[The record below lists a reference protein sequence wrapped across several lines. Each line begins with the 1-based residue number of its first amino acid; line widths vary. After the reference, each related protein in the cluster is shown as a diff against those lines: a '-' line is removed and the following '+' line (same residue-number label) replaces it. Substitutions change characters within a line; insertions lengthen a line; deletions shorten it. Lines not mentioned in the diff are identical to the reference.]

1 MTSLSR
7 VHLDSS
13 IKLTVSY
20 DCNILK
26 GREIADVIAAA
37 DPNYE
42 TINHRV
48 LSFRSER
55 PAK

>member
-1 MTSLSR
+1 MSR